1 MYDGETNA
9 PPLPSPVTAHLA
21 QPQYQEGFWMLVD
34 VDLSKVNTRAI
45 RLNISLP
52 ENLIGKI
59 DQAAAARRM
68 SRSAFLA
75 MAAEHE
81 LELKPSHG

>member
-1 MYDGETNA
+1 
-9 PPLPSPVTAHLA
+9 
-21 QPQYQEGFWMLVD
+21 MLVD